1 VRSRKGVASRKNS
14 EINNE
19 EDFSIVFDSS
29 LNQLRE
35 KTRTERSTSSTLS
48 NRMNY
53 LEIDLKRKKQMVQM
67 AKTKYQRLMEV
78 RHQSFVE
85 KKELTKVDLSLYRSA
100 RFRAR
105 SIS

>member
-1 VRSRKGVASRKNS
+1 MRRGAASRKNS

-48 NRMNY
+48 NRMKY
-53 LEIDLKRKKQMVQM
+53 LEVDLKRKRQMVLM
-67 AKTKYQRLMEV
+67 AKSKYQRMMEV
-78 RHQSFVE
+78 RHQSFIE
-85 KKELTKVDLSLYRSA
+85 KKELSKVSAILFRSGITKI
-100 RFRAR
+100 RAT
-105 SIS
+105 